1 MANFKSVLSD
11 IGKGLAKFFSVAV
24 GVAVVAE
31 FPIIDVVFP
40 GLAPLYN
47 TTVNAVA
54 DAEAKA
60 IAAGQQNG
68 TGAQKLALVVASIE
82 ADFNAYAKANNLPT
96 PNTAII
102 ENYVNAVV
110 ATINSIPAANA

>member
-31 FPIIDVVFP
+31 PIIDVVFP

-82 ADFNAYAKANNLPT
+82 ADFNAYAKANNHCQPRMLRSSRT
-96 PNTAII
+96 T
-102 ENYVNAVV
+102 
-110 ATINSIPAANA
+110 